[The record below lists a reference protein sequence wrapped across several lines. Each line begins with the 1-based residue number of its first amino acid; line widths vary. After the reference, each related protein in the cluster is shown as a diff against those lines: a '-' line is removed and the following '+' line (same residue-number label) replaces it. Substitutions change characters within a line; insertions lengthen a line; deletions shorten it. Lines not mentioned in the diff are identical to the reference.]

1 MKKYN
6 INNKNTDRWNDDV
19 QKSVMF
25 YNDWFL
31 NFAPDTY
38 ISARK
43 DAIDKVEA
51 EPVD

>member
-6 INNKNTDRWNDDV
+6 INNKNIDRWNDDV

-31 NFAPDTY
+31 NFAPSTY
-38 ISARK
+38 INARQE
-43 DAIDKVEA
+43 AIDKVELA
-51 EPVD
+51 F